1 MSDMNEIIKDMVFK
15 VFKDFQEFK
24 AFDTLA

>member
-1 MSDMNEIIKDMVFK
+1 MSDMNEIIKEMILK
-15 VFKDFQEFK
+15 VFKDFQDFK